1 MGRRGLGRGLRGLG
15 RARGRLPLGTS
26 QQVGFPRARQL
37 RASSICE
44 LETRFEAS
52 WSHAPGAGAAL
63 GSCSAHVGRPEREGG
78 SRVHLQR
85 EIVLDQLQGVSGGV
99 CVLFLQS

>member
-1 MGRRGLGRGLRGLG
+1 MGRRGLRGLG
-15 RARGRLPLGTS
+15 RARGRLPLGTF

-44 LETRFEAS
+44 LRFEAS

-78 SRVHLQR
+78 SRAHLQR